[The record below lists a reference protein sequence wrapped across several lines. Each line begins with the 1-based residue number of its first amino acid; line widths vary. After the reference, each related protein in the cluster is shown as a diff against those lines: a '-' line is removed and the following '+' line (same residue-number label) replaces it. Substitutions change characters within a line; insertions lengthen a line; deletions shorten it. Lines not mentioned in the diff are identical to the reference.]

1 MRHHP
6 AIRGIL
12 EHHERAYLFAAEAAA
27 APGPRAAF
35 RHWMASVYSLR
46 AAIEL
51 MRETAK
57 RGELHVGIDRLDQLV
72 DSLMP
77 RSRLIRRLRIRDFHH
92 YGVMGPRHLM
102 LQFQIR
108 LPAYGQ
114 GRATFYVDPSN
125 PRLRLRISG
134 RSRNYSFFMTSGLLV
149 QDELEPVPISLRR
162 LVAEQLNQLPKTVG
176 AFVGLLRS

>member
-1 MRHHP
+1 MIHHP
-6 AIRGIL
+6 AVRGIL

-57 RGELHVGIDRLDQLV
+57 RGELHVGVDRLDQLV

-77 RSRLIRRLRIRDFHH
+77 RCRLVRRLRIRDFHH

-102 LQFQIR
+102 LQFQMR

-114 GRATFYVDPSN
+114 GGATFYVDPSN
-125 PRLRLRISG
+125 PRLRLRISD

>member
-77 RSRLIRRLRIRDFHH
+77 RSRLIRRLRIREFHH
-92 YGVMGPRHLM
+92 YGVMGP
-102 LQFQIR
+102 
-108 LPAYGQ
+108 
-114 GRATFYVDPSN
+114 
-125 PRLRLRISG
+125 
-134 RSRNYSFFMTSGLLV
+134 
-149 QDELEPVPISLRR
+149 
-162 LVAEQLNQLPKTVG
+162 
-176 AFVGLLRS
+176 

>member
-1 MRHHP
+1 MRQHP
-6 AIRGIL
+6 AVTGIL
-12 EHHERAYLFAAEAAA
+12 EHHERACLFAAEAAA

-35 RHWMASVYSLR
+35 RHWMASVYFLR
-46 AAIEL
+46 AAVEL

-57 RGELHVGIDRLDQLV
+57 RGELVVDCRALDQLIGAQ
-72 DSLMP
+72 MP

-102 LQFQIR
+102 LQFQMR

-114 GRATFYVDPSN
+114 GGATFHVDPSN
-125 PRLRLRISG
+125 PRLRLRISD
-134 RSRNYSFFMTSGLLV
+134 RSSNYSFFMTSGLLV

-162 LVAEQLNQLPKTVG
+162 LVAEQLQQLPRTVG
-176 AFVGLLRS
+176 AFVALLRS